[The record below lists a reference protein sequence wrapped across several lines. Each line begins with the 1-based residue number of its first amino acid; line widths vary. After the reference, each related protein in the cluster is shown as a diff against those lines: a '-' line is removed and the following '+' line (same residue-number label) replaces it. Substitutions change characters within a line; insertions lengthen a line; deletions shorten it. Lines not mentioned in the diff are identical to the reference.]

1 MKRENLVV
9 LSGIC
14 VAALAMEAR
23 ALPLILSWSDS
34 GSDVAITNGPTTQL
48 ENMKGY
54 NGNPGAVVPFN
65 EDVPAYEDRTHQYNG
80 PRFTA
85 AGVLS
90 TAATDTAKG
99 LPGYLIGGE
108 YMSTMQS
115 NRDNTAYRMI
125 VNTGPAVQ
133 AFLLLDNRLGDSVN
147 TNPPTLGA
155 AGSGGLMAWVA
166 EDGWA
171 QLNTGY
177 SPNGQPDFG
186 AIDEGATITDF
197 NTRPTT
203 TTGLGVGAGNEIQ
216 NFFTVYTKLFPAGST
231 ITLKEQNGGGIN
243 MYGLVV
249 NTPIVPEP
257 ASLLGLS
264 MVGMLGLMRRRRA

>member
-1 MKRENLVV
+1 MKRVNLAV

-90 TAATDTAKG
+90 TTATDTAKG

-133 AFLLLDNRLGDSVN
+133 AYLLLDNRLGNTVN
-147 TNPPTLGA
+147 TNPPTLG
-155 AGSGGLMAWVA
+155 SGGAGLMAWVA
-166 EDGWA
+166 DDGWA
-171 QLNTGY
+171 RLNTGY
-177 SPNGQPDFG
+177 SPNGQPDFV
-186 AIDEGATITDF
+186 AVDEGATITDF
-197 NTRPTT
+197 NTRPTNVS
-203 TTGLGVGAGNEIQ
+203 GLGVGAGNDIQ
-216 NFFTVYTKLFPAGST
+216 NFYTVYTKLFPAGST

-249 NTPIVPEP
+249 TAPLVPEP
-257 ASLLGLS
+257 TSLLGLS
-264 MVGMLGLMRRRRA
+264 ALAALGFMRRRRA